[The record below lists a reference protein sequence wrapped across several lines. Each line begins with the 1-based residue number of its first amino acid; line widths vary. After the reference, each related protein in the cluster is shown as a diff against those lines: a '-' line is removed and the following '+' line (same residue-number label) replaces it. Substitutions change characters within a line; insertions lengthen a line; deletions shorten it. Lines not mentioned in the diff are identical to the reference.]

1 MHRLQNKV
9 ALITGGTSGI
19 GLATAQD
26 FINEG
31 ATVIITGRSQQT
43 VEETVKE
50 LGANAYGLVSDAGQ
64 MNDILQLPNQVQS
77 IVPHIDIL
85 FINAGYGKFAPIE
98 AVTENMFDELFNV
111 LVKGA
116 FFTVQSLL
124 PLLKEGGNLI
134 LNTSIVTQYGAP
146 YASVYSAAKSAVAS
160 FAKTFA
166 AELTTR
172 NIRVNAISPG
182 YTATNG
188 FEKTGLSKEQI
199 DGIIQSVTPTLPLKR
214 FGQSQEIAKAVSFL
228 ASDDASYL
236 HGMELVVDGGYTTI
250 K

>member
-1 MHRLQNKV
+1 
-9 ALITGGTSGI
+9 
-19 GLATAQD
+19 
-26 FINEG
+26 
-31 ATVIITGRSQQT
+31 
-43 VEETVKE
+43 
-50 LGANAYGLVSDAGQ
+50 
-64 MNDILQLPNQVQS
+64 
-77 IVPHIDIL
+77 L

-98 AVTENMFDELFNV
+98 AVTENMFDELFNI

-124 PLLKEGGNLI
+124 PLIQEGGTII
-134 LNTSIVTQYGAP
+134 LNTSVVTQYGSS

-188 FEKTGLSKEQI
+188 FEKTGLTKEQI
-199 DGIIQSVTPTLPLKR
+199 EGVIQSVTPTLPLKR

-236 HGMELVVDGGYTTI
+236 HGMELVADGGYTTI

>member
-1 MHRLQNKV
+1 MQRLQNKV

-26 FINEG
+26 FIYEG

-43 VEETVKE
+43 VNETIKE
-50 LGANAYGLVSDAGQ
+50 LGSHAYGLVSDAGQ
-64 MNDILQLPNQVQS
+64 MKDILKLPNLVQS
-77 IVPHIDIL
+77 IAPHIDIL
-85 FINAGYGKFAPIE
+85 FINAGYGKFSPIE

-116 FFTVQSLL
+116 FFTTQSLL
-124 PLLKEGGNLI
+124 ALLKEGGSII
-134 LNTSIVTQYGAP
+134 LNTSVVTLYGSP

-166 AELTTR
+166 AELTTK

-236 HGMELVVDGGYTTI
+236 HGMELVVDGGYTAI

>member
-1 MHRLQNKV
+1 
-9 ALITGGTSGI
+9 
-19 GLATAQD
+19 
-26 FINEG
+26 
-31 ATVIITGRSQQT
+31 
-43 VEETVKE
+43 
-50 LGANAYGLVSDAGQ
+50 
-64 MNDILQLPNQVQS
+64 
-77 IVPHIDIL
+77 
-85 FINAGYGKFAPIE
+85 
-98 AVTENMFDELFNV
+98 
-111 LVKGA
+111 
-116 FFTVQSLL
+116 
-124 PLLKEGGNLI
+124 